1 MEMSRDHLRGL
12 AAEFGVRADV
22 FEKVVRLLVVLR
34 RIRAD
39 ELLGRHCVL
48 KGGTAL
54 NVFWL
59 PLPRLSVDIDL
70 NFVGLISP
78 RELRA
83 RRADIDQRI
92 VRACQLAGCRVMR
105 VPFGHAGGKFR
116 LRFASLF
123 GGEQNLELDLN
134 LVSRIPFY
142 RLTERQSVVPGL
154 EAEKALT
161 YSLPELA
168 AGKFVAL
175 MSRVVARDRF
185 DALQLLRL
193 HPGLLEQ
200 REFRVAF
207 VCLAAAGR
215 QDPRR
220 WPRELPPLSD
230 RDVSYKLAPT
240 LRNSDELWLG
250 LSTRSMAAQLN
261 DRLAKVIPRLV
272 EWTDHEL
279 YFLEGLLDMGR
290 LDVFWLTEDLQ
301 LRAQI
306 QAQPMLIWKRRH
318 IRRIKGWRAIEDD
331 SDW

>member
-1 MEMSRDHLRGL
+1 
-12 AAEFGVRADV
+12 
-22 FEKVVRLLVVLR
+22 
-34 RIRAD
+34 
-39 ELLGRHCVL
+39 
-48 KGGTAL
+48 
-54 NVFWL
+54 
-59 PLPRLSVDIDL
+59 
-70 NFVGLISP
+70 
-78 RELRA
+78 
-83 RRADIDQRI
+83 
-92 VRACQLAGCRVMR
+92 MR

-116 LRFASLF
+116 LRFTSLF

-134 LVSRIPFY
+134 LVSRIPLY

-154 EAEKALT
+154 EAERAVT

-215 QDPRR
+215 QDPRQ

-230 RDVSYKLAPT
+230 RDVFYKLAPT

-261 DRLAKVIPRLV
+261 ARLAEVIPRLV
-272 EWTDHEL
+272 DWTDHEL

-290 LDVFWLTEDLQ
+290 LDVSWLTEDLQ